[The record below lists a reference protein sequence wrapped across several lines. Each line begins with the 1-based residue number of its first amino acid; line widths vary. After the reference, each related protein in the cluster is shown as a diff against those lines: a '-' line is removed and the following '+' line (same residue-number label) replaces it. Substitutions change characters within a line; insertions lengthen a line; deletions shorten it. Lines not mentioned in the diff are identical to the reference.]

1 MSISFAVS
9 FVYVVFILPHEELV
23 ERWQIEV
30 SLKNK
35 SPDQS
40 VGFFFFFFSA
50 TNMMRKAVF
59 RDQALFSF
67 VREVA
72 TILVG

>member
-1 MSISFAVS
+1 MSISFAAA
-9 FVYVVFILPHEELV
+9 FIYVVLILPNEELV

-40 VGFFFFFFSA
+40 FFFFFSFQCH
-50 TNMMRKAVF
+50 KY
-59 RDQALFSF
+59 DEESSF
-67 VREVA
+67 
-72 TILVG
+72 

>member
-9 FVYVVFILPHEELV
+9 FVYVVLILPHEELV

-35 SPDQS
+35 SLDQS
-40 VGFFFFFFSA
+40 VFVFFFFQCHKYDEES
-50 TNMMRKAVF
+50 
-59 RDQALFSF
+59 SF
-67 VREVA
+67 
-72 TILVG
+72 